1 MTKIEKLGRKNGDAS
16 PTKLPKINR
25 KESKKMVEEADFR
38 ETMVRQ
44 DYKEIMQQVY
54 NNTQSNNTSH
64 NFNTN
69 MIETNNESH
78 NLNENLNTIR
88 V

>member
-38 ETMVRQ
+38 ETMVR
-44 DYKEIMQQVY
+44 
-54 NNTQSNNTSH
+54 
-64 NFNTN
+64 
-69 MIETNNESH
+69 
-78 NLNENLNTIR
+78 
-88 V
+88 

>member
-1 MTKIEKLGRKNGDAS
+1 
-16 PTKLPKINR
+16 
-25 KESKKMVEEADFR
+25 
-38 ETMVRQ
+38 
-44 DYKEIMQQVY
+44 MQQVY